1 MLFNSF
7 EYFVFLVT
15 CLTVSCLLRRFL
27 RLRTWFI
34 LLASFYFYYSN
45 NRWQILLLLLAVTVD
60 YFVCLAMQ
68 DERSKARR
76 RALLCVSLTSNLGLL
91 FFFKYVNFFGES
103 ISSAAALV
111 GFKLDWV
118 DLNVLLPVGIS
129 FYTFEALSY
138 TIDVYRGVIPAE
150 RKWSR
155 IAFLVSF
162 FPHLIAGPIVRAKT
176 FFPQIGQSFQ
186 LTREHLERGLF
197 LIASGLFK
205 KMLLADTL
213 ALFADHAFEHVGTID
228 SFTAWI
234 GVYSFAFQIYF
245 DFSGYTDIARGSAV
259 LFGYELPENFRRPY
273 VAMSITEFWR
283 RWHITL
289 STWLRDYL
297 YISLGGNRT
306 RAKWGTYRNLMLT
319 MFLGG
324 LWHGAAWHFA
334 LWGAM
339 HGLLLS
345 IERALG
351 IRAPVYTGDAPAP
364 IGVRRRLIGG
374 AAIFQV
380 VTFLWIPFRAQSL
393 GDAWAILARMFA
405 FESSVQI
412 TNGAAVAVCV
422 IFLAWFWQAT
432 TEFAA
437 VEQRLLRTWL
447 PFKAAA
453 YACLAV
459 GVLIASS
466 AAPRAF
472 IYFQF

>member
-7 EYFVFLVT
+7 EYFIFLVT
-15 CLTVSCLLRRFL
+15 CLGVSWLLRRSL
-27 RLRTWFI
+27 PLRTWFI

-45 NRWQILLLLLAVTVD
+45 NRWAILLLLFAVTVD
-60 YFVCLAMQ
+60 YFISLAMET
-68 DERSKARR
+68 ERSQTRR
-76 RALLCVSLTSNLGLL
+76 RTLLCVSLVSNLGLL

-103 ISSAAALV
+103 VSTAAAVL

-118 DLNVLLPVGIS
+118 DLNILLPVGIS

-176 FFPQIGQSFQ
+176 FFPQIGQPFK
-186 LTREHLERGLF
+186 LTRGELERGFF

-213 ALFADHAFEHVGTID
+213 ALFADHAFDNASGID
-228 SFTAWI
+228 SLEAWI
-234 GVYSFAFQIYF
+234 GVYAFSFQIYF

-273 VAMSITEFWR
+273 LAISITEFWR
-283 RWHITL
+283 RWHMTL
-289 STWLRDYL
+289 SSWLRDYL

-306 RAKWGTYRNLMLT
+306 RTKWGTYRNLMLT

-345 IERALG
+345 LERALG
-351 IRAPVYTGDAPAP
+351 IRAPVSAEDGGTPTR
-364 IGVRRRLIGG
+364 IRRRLIGG

-393 GDAWAILARMFA
+393 GDAWAILGRMFA
-405 FESSVQI
+405 FDAPAQI
-412 TNGAAVAVCV
+412 TNGAVVA
-422 IFLAWFWQAT
+422 ISIILLGWIWQAAA
-432 TEFAA
+432 EFAS
-437 VEQRLLRTWL
+437 VEQRFLGAWL
-447 PFKAAA
+447 PVKAAA